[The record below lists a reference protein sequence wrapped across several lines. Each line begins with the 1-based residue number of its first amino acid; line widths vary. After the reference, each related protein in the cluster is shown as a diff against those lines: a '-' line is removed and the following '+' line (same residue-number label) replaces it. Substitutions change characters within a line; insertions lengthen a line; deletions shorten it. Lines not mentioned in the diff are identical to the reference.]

1 MEYLAGNHQ
10 GTDRDHLITAHL
22 DMAVGMARRMAR
34 RLPSAVSGEDLES
47 AAMLGLT
54 EAAHRYDASREE
66 PFMAFATKRVRGA
79 ILDHLR
85 RDDVLT
91 RRDRQ
96 AARRVAEATRELEA
110 EHGRPA
116 SNSEIAQKIGVSDA
130 EFHADYAGLRD
141 AAVVPLED
149 LSGLSTQAGGLL
161 AELPTNV
168 VARQQIRAALVR
180 ALAKLDERALL
191 VLACY
196 YQEGLTLREIG
207 ELLGVTES
215 RVCQLHSQT
224 LRTLREQLS

>member
-1 MEYLAGNHQ
+1 MEYLAGNQ

-34 RLPSAVSGEDLES
+34 RLPPAISSEDLES

-54 EAAHRYDASREE
+54 EAAHRYDASRKE

-96 AARRVAEATRELEA
+96 AERRVAEATRELEA

-116 SNSEIAQKIGVSDA
+116 SNSEIAEKMGMSEA
-130 EFHADYAGLRD
+130 EFHADYAGLR
-141 AAVVPLED
+141 AAALVPLED
-149 LSGLSTQAGGLL
+149 MSGLAIHEAG
-161 AELPTNV
+161 APADMPTDV
-168 VARQQIRAALVR
+168 VVRQQLRAALVR